1 MNINALDSALEGF
14 MQGGQEISITLRDS
28 TTVSGK
34 VKSFDAYVILLAGE
48 PGNMVYRHSILKLT
62 EKLAEI
68 PIERPKPEHRPRPE
82 EKPLRPVR
90 PSPPPRKRPARVS
103 AEPAQQKEPAS
114 ERSLGTLGEAMQK
127 WLKSQQGK

>member
-14 MQGGQEISITLRDS
+14 MQGDQEVSITLRDS

-48 PGNMVYRHSILKLT
+48 PGTMVYRHSILKLT
-62 EKLAEI
+62 EKLAE
-68 PIERPKPEHRPRPE
+68 RPLPEHKPRPE
-82 EKPLRPVR
+82 ERPLRPVR

-103 AEPAQQKEPAS
+103 AEPAQQKEAAS
-114 ERSLGTLGEAMQK
+114 DRSMGTLGEAMQK